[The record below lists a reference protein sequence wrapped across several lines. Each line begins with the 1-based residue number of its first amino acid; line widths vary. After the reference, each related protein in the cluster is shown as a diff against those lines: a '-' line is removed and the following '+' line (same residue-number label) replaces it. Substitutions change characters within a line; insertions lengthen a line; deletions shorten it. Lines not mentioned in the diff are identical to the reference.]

1 MTQQTMHAQMGGET
15 GGSEELI
22 QAGAVTSGLE
32 YRTLHEGS
40 EEGVCILV
48 YGYKLEG
55 PYKELLRLDCIRVA
69 SHYHYRNAS
78 VKKNERLL
86 LDFTVEG
93 DSLAQT

>member
-15 GGSEELI
+15 DGPEELI

-40 EEGVCILV
+40 EEGVCVHV
-48 YGYKLEG
+48 YGDRLKG
-55 PYKELLRLDCIRVA
+55 PDKELLRLDCIRVT
-69 SHYHYRNAS
+69 SQYHYRNAS

-93 DSLAQT
+93 DSLA